1 MGRAASGLAGT
12 GLSAVTL
19 ALALLAAGAPAMA
32 ATAAANPTP
41 SVEGSGVA
49 AAVTA
54 PTAVTSKY
62 SCDLSGYGASI
73 PAVALSAT
81 VTVPASVTAD
91 SQLHLTLATTASDAL
106 PAAVLTALKGV
117 TSFDV
122 SAELAQQPGV
132 ANTVSGVSVAGTA
145 KAPATLTAV
154 PAATATGSAEFTS
167 IGSGVI
173 KAPAPTLTITPLIGS
188 KALTAIT
195 CSTTD
200 AVKNVKVTVTP
211 QIIGTSGPLYACVLS
226 VAGVGTETV
235 DAHIPATITSS
246 GSRTTGKTDTVTYST
261 GAFGPWTTGS
271 SSVSVAVNVATSLP
285 VTGAQPGQVSISQAI
300 DPKAAVLK
308 VSGKLA
314 LTKAGT
320 DHILVPKKL
329 AITLKATS
337 GAVTITGTYTCTL
350 TSTPTPVGLTM
361 SVTKA
366 AGTPLGSGSPIPTP
380 TPTPASTQTGVP
392 VGAPDTGGGTAS
404 GVSVGA
410 VAAGGVIA
418 VSGGALTL
426 VGRRRRRRN

>member
-1 MGRAASGLAGT
+1 MARAAASLAGT
-12 GLSAVTL
+12 GLSVVTV

-32 ATAAANPTP
+32 ATTAANPP
-41 SVEGSGVA
+41 PPIEGSGIV

-54 PTAVTSKY
+54 PTTVTSKY
-62 SCDLSGYGASI
+62 SCDLSGYGAST
-73 PAVALSAT
+73 PAATLSAT
-81 VTVPASVTAD
+81 VTIPASVAAD
-91 SQLHLTLATTASDAL
+91 SALRLTLATTASDTL

-154 PAATATGSAEFTS
+154 PAATATGSAEFTDA
-167 IGSGVI
+167 GAGVI
-173 KAPAPTLTITPLIGS
+173 MAPAPTLTVTPLIGA

-195 CSTTD
+195 CTTT
-200 AVKNVKVTVTP
+200 AAIQNVKVTVTP

-226 VAGVGTETV
+226 VAGVGSETV

-246 GSRTTGKTDTVTYST
+246 GTRTTGKTDAVTYST

-271 SSVSVAVNVATSLP
+271 TSVSVAVDVATSLS
-285 VTGAQPGQVSISQAI
+285 VTGAQPGQISINQPI
-300 DPKAAVLK
+300 DPSSAVLK

-329 AITLKATS
+329 AITIKETS

-350 TSTPTPVGLTM
+350 TTTPTPVGLTM

-366 AGTPLGSGSPIPTP
+366 AGSTLGSGSPTP
-380 TPTPASTQTGVP
+380 TPTPTSTQAGVP

-404 GVSVGA
+404 GVGVGA

-418 VSGGALTL
+418 VSGGGL
-426 VGRRRRRRN
+426 VLAGRRRRASRR

>member
-1 MGRAASGLAGT
+1 MARAAAGLAGT
-12 GLSAVTL
+12 GLSVVTM

-32 ATAAANPTP
+32 ATAANPP
-41 SVEGSGVA
+41 PPVEGSGVV

-54 PTAVTSKY
+54 PTTITSKY

-73 PAVALSAT
+73 PAAMLSAT
-81 VTVPASVTAD
+81 VTIPASVAAD
-91 SQLHLTLATTASDAL
+91 SELHLTLATTASDAL

-132 ANTVSGVSVAGTA
+132 ANTVSPVSVAGHA
-145 KAPATLTAV
+145 QAPATLTAI

-167 IGSGVI
+167 PGSGVI
-173 KAPAPTLTITPLIGS
+173 MAPAPTLTIAPLIGAT
-188 KALTAIT
+188 ALTAIT
-195 CSTTD
+195 CTTTD
-200 AVKNVKVTVTP
+200 AIKNVKVTVTP

-235 DAHIPATITSS
+235 EAHIPATITSS
-246 GSRTTGKTDTVTYST
+246 GTRTTGKTDTVTYST

-271 SSVSVAVNVATSLP
+271 SSVSVAVDVATSLS
-285 VTGAQPGQVSISQAI
+285 VTGAQPGQISVNQAI
-300 DPKAAVLK
+300 DPTSAVLK

-320 DHILVPKKL
+320 DHILVPRKL
-329 AITLKATS
+329 AITIKETS
-337 GAVTITGTYTCTL
+337 GAITITGTYTCTL
-350 TSTPTPVGLTM
+350 MTTPTPVGLTM

-366 AGTPLGSGSPIPTP
+366 AGSTLGSGSPTP
-380 TPTPASTQTGVP
+380 TPTPTSTQTGVP

-404 GVSVGA
+404 GVGVGT
-410 VAAGGVIA
+410 VTAGGVIA
-418 VSGGALTL
+418 VSGGGL
-426 VGRRRRRRN
+426 VLASRRRRRN